1 MTKRITFVF
10 AGIYSVLTAS
20 GSAFAADLPV
30 KAPPLPPPV
39 YNWTGFY
46 SGVNLGGVWGR
57 APHELLDA
65 DDPGTPQLAGFTNHP
80 TGVIGGG
87 QIGNNWQFNN
97 GGRWG
102 NAWVLGIEA
111 DIQGSSQRSTKRF
124 SFAEGRAPGEIEGPG
139 TGTPGMPGF
148 PGEGGN
154 GGGGNGGEAAIIA
167 TRTREITIARERM
180 RMIHG
185 SGPCAAVPASLSTA
199 YFRT

>member
-1 MTKRITFVF
+1 MTGDSTYDSHPGSI
-10 AGIYSVLTAS
+10 APYSL
-20 GSAFAADLPV
+20 SAH
-30 KAPPLPPPV
+30 
-39 YNWTGFY
+39 
-46 SGVNLGGVWGR
+46 R
-57 APHELLDA
+57 E
-65 DDPGTPQLAGFTNHP
+65 
-80 TGVIGGG
+80 GVIGGG
-87 QIGNNWQFNN
+87 QIGYNWQFNN

-139 TGTPGMPGF
+139 DPGTGTPGMPGF

-154 GGGGNGGEAAIIA
+154 GGGGNGGGGGNNCNQNQGNNNCQGED
-167 TRTREITIARERM
+167 EV
-180 RMIHG
+180 IHG